1 MQGAEALKL
10 SALQQPNLNPFR
22 QSIMNTPTRDQNAS
36 ADGALATQN
45 DYADQ
50 RQAYY
55 VTPLADVETT
65 EDAYTIYAEMPG
77 VDKSTLEIVVDKGE
91 LTIVGRRRIEPPAG
105 EPVYLE
111 IRQADFR
118 RVYELDPAVDATK
131 ITAHIDQG
139 VLTLTLPKAESVKP
153 RKITVD

>member
-1 MQGAEALKL
+1 
-10 SALQQPNLNPFR
+10 
-22 QSIMNTPTRDQNAS
+22 MNTLTRDQNVPT
-36 ADGALATQN
+36 DATVAPQN
-45 DYADQ
+45 DFADQ

-55 VTPLADVETT
+55 ITPLADVEST
-65 EDAYTIYAEMPG
+65 ENAYIIRAEMPG
-77 VDKSTLEIVVDKGE
+77 VDKSNLEITVDKGE
-91 LTIVGRRRIEPPAG
+91 LTIVGRHHIEPPAG

-118 RVYELDPAVDATK
+118 RVYELDPAVDTTK

-139 VLTLTLPKAESVKP
+139 VLTLTLPKAEAVKP